1 MEPDVFTVSTLG
13 LEFGGNGRRILAF
26 AIDVV
31 SVFWFQSSNGSD
43 IMFDVYSEGGA
54 TANDFTTKQRAVLV
68 RRETLSA
75 RVWPGLTF
83 KLLLHH
89 RDQYLSVATRAIVK
103 GGRTQEN
110 ITSSYRRPQVVLIS
124 SLCRS
129 CSLQVP
135 STCPFSSLPPQQYPL
150 SSGL

>member
-110 ITSSYRRPQVVLIS
+110 IIS
-124 SLCRS
+124 SLWKALATNNFC
-129 CSLQVP
+129 
-135 STCPFSSLPPQQYPL
+135 TCPFSSLPPQQYPL